1 MQLLRKILKQ
11 NLTPLK
17 NVTKD
22 IIISF
27 TEDGSLYVNNQ
38 DGTHKKI
45 SDLEILNSSDDL
57 ATINPNPEKL
67 YVVKGDNPDIK
78 VFDTNKNGFIS
89 FRAMFSVQFNQI
101 DASINGLNNSLNEFI
116 ETQTTENTSVQ
127 NSITELQNSINDT
140 KNSLADSNTNFN
152 RLITDLTNN
161 INTNSQN
168 IQINS
173 SKIDSIN
180 SQIETI
186 NTQIETINTSIN
198 DIQLEIQNI
207 NDQQS
212 ENNLKI
218 DNLKSS
224 IETNERNI
232 INQGQDIDDLK
243 QFKTTSEPELEKI
256 KERYAS
262 VVYNVNDL
270 EVAPLQQ
277 LIYVPALVDSFY
289 TKAQIASIIVRSST
303 VHDSPVSLKMTYID
317 ENEDGTLKDE
327 IDVVTFELEANKCK
341 STIDL
346 PSETKGR
353 IYNSGMFK
361 IYITNV
367 ADNVDDLMILIKFK
381 LF

>member
-78 VFDTNKNGFIS
+78 VFDTDKNGFIS

-127 NSITELQNSINDT
+127 DSITELQNSINDT
-140 KNSLADSNTNFN
+140 KNSLEDSNTNFN
-152 RLITDLTNN
+152 RLISDLTNN

-180 SQIETI
+180 SQIESI

-198 DIQLEIQNI
+198 DIQLEIHKI
-207 NDQQS
+207 NDYQS
-212 ENNLKI
+212 ENNLTI

-232 INQGQDIDDLK
+232 IIQGQDIDDLK

-289 TKAQIASIIVRSST
+289 TKTQIDSIIVRSST

-346 PSETKGR
+346 PSDTKGR

>member
-78 VFDTNKNGFIS
+78 VFDTDKNGFIS

-127 NSITELQNSINDT
+127 DSITELQNSINDT
-140 KNSLADSNTNFN
+140 KNSLEDSNTNFN
-152 RLITDLTNN
+152 KLITDLTNN

-212 ENNLKI
+212 EINLKI

-232 INQGQDIDDLK
+232 ITQGQDIDDLK

-289 TKAQIASIIVRSST
+289 TKAQISSIIVRSST

-346 PSETKGR
+346 PNETKGR

>member
-78 VFDTNKNGFIS
+78 VFDTDKNGFIS

-127 NSITELQNSINDT
+127 DSITELQNSINDT
-140 KNSLADSNTNFN
+140 KNSLEDSNTNFN
-152 RLITDLTNN
+152 KLITDLTNN

-232 INQGQDIDDLK
+232 IIQGQDIDDLK

-289 TKAQIASIIVRSST
+289 TKTQIDSIIVRSST

-327 IDVVTFELEANKCK
+327 IDVATFELEANKCK

-346 PSETKGR
+346 PSDTKGR

>member
-78 VFDTNKNGFIS
+78 VFDTDKNGFIS
-89 FRAMFSVQFNQI
+89 FRSMFSVQFNQI

-127 NSITELQNSINDT
+127 DSITELQNSINDT
-140 KNSLADSNTNFN
+140 KNSLEDSNTNFN
-152 RLITDLTNN
+152 RLISDLTNN

-180 SQIETI
+180 SQIESI

-198 DIQLEIQNI
+198 DIQLEIHKI
-207 NDQQS
+207 NDYQS
-212 ENNLKI
+212 ENNLTI

-232 INQGQDIDDLK
+232 IIQGQDIDDLK

-289 TKAQIASIIVRSST
+289 TKTQIDSIIVRSST

-346 PSETKGR
+346 PTETKGR

>member
-78 VFDTNKNGFIS
+78 VFDTDKNGFIS
-89 FRAMFSVQFNQI
+89 FRSMFSVQFNQI

-127 NSITELQNSINDT
+127 DSITELQNSINDT
-140 KNSLADSNTNFN
+140 KNSLEDSNTNFN
-152 RLITDLTNN
+152 RLISDLTNN

-180 SQIETI
+180 SQIESI

-198 DIQLEIQNI
+198 DIQLEIHKI
-207 NDQQS
+207 NDYQS
-212 ENNLKI
+212 ENNLTI

-232 INQGQDIDDLK
+232 IIQGQDIDDLK

-289 TKAQIASIIVRSST
+289 TKTQIDSIIVRSST

-346 PSETKGR
+346 PSDTKGR